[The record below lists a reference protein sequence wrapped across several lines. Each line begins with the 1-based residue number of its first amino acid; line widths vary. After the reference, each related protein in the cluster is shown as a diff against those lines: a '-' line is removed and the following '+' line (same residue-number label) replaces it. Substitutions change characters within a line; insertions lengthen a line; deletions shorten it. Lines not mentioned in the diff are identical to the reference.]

1 MQRRFLP
8 AVFALLFLVI
18 WLLPM
23 VTRAQRTRCF
33 AETGY
38 CIEGVILTYWEQNG
52 GLPVFGYPTTELRVE
67 TNNDGWTGP
76 TQWFERDRLED
87 HGAEGVLAGRL
98 GAGLL
103 ELQGRAWRDF
113 PQVSDAPSGCRYFA
127 VTGHSLCEPF
137 KSYWE
142 QNGGLERFGYPITE
156 PFYAT
161 LDDWSGTIQYFERRR
176 MEHHTELA
184 GTRYEVLLGLLG
196 NEVRAYAS
204 GRPEQPSV
212 PPAYPAPSASPIVTS
227 TPLPS
232 PILPTPEVSPSP
244 VPPTPTVSPS
254 PILPTPTVSPSPVSP
269 SPVPP
274 TPTAATADYPTPGT
288 CLTAQEAEL
297 ARLVN
302 AYRNTTGLPDVPIS
316 KSLTHV
322 AQAHVL
328 DLHDNEPDSGTD
340 NRGEACNM
348 HSWSDQGEW
357 SPVCYTSDHANA
369 AGMWSKPRE
378 ITGNIYTGNGY
389 EISYGFSGQADPSGA
404 LDAWQNSPGHN
415 GVIIEQDGWG
425 PWQAMGV
432 AVYEHHAVVWFG
444 EEVDP
449 QGTIA
454 VCQ

>member
-1 MQRRFLP
+1 MQRRFLL
-8 AVFALLFLVI
+8 AVFALLFLAI

-103 ELQGRAWRDF
+103 ELQGRSWRDF
-113 PQVSDAPSGCRYFA
+113 PQVSAAPSGCRYFP

-156 PFYAT
+156 PFSAT

-204 GRPEQPSV
+204 GQPEQPSV
-212 PPAYPAPSASPIVTS
+212 PPAYPAPSASPVVTA

-244 VPPTPTVSPS
+244 VPPTAT
-254 PILPTPTVSPSPVSP
+254 VSP

-302 AYRNTTGLPDVPIS
+302 DYRNATGLPDVPVS

-328 DLHDNEPDSGTD
+328 DLHYHEPDSGTD
-340 NRGEACNM
+340 DRGLACNM

-389 EISYGFSGQADPSGA
+389 EISYGFSGQASPSGA
-404 LDAWQNSPGHN
+404 LDAWQDSPGHN
-415 GVIIEQDGWG
+415 GVIIEQDEWG

>member
-1 MQRRFLP
+1 MQRRFLL
-8 AVFALLFLVI
+8 AVFALLFLAI

-103 ELQGRAWRDF
+103 ELQGRSWRDF
-113 PQVSDAPSGCRYFA
+113 PQVSAAPSGCRYFP

-137 KSYWE
+137 QSYWE

-156 PFYAT
+156 PFSAT

-212 PPAYPAPSASPIVTS
+212 PPAYPAPSASPVVTA

-244 VPPTPTVSPS
+244 VPPTAT
-254 PILPTPTVSPSPVSP
+254 VSP

-302 AYRNTTGLPDVPIS
+302 DYRNATGLPDVTVS

-328 DLHDNEPDSGTD
+328 DLHYHEPDSGTD
-340 NRGEACNM
+340 DRGLACNM

-378 ITGNIYTGNGY
+378 ITGDVYTGSGY
-389 EISYGFSGQADPSGA
+389 EISYGFSGQASPSGA

-415 GVIIEQDGWG
+415 GVIIEQDEWG